1 MIVFGIIIGGI
12 IVGGIYWINKKLD
25 KWVEENLVEL

>member
-1 MIVFGIIIGGI
+1 MIVFGIIIGVI
-12 IVGGIYWINKKLD
+12 IIGGIYWINKKLD